1 MKTVFGLSILILLSG
16 CSSREIDLRLPLL
29 TLFSVLGLVFFAYW
43 MWRLRTQQ
51 QASGTG
57 KFPRPVELLIGAVTD
72 FFDTLGIG
80 SFAPTTAFFR
90 MGRIVPDELLP
101 GTLNVGHTLP
111 TIAQALIFIQL
122 VPVATDTLLPMILS
136 AGIGAWLGAGVAGR
150 LPRFQI
156 RLGMGLAL
164 LLAASIMLL
173 SLLKVLPAGEDALGL
188 VGWKWWLGIAGNF
201 ALGLLMPLGI
211 GLYAPCMILV
221 SLLGMSPLAAF
232 PIMMGSCAFL
242 MPICSMRFCQNGK
255 YSVSAALGL
264 ALGGVPA
271 VLLAAYLVKSL
282 PLDYVRWVV
291 VAVVTIVAASLLYA
305 ALQEKS
311 PDLRLRKIMLKD
323 LA

>member
-1 MKTVFGLSILILLSG
+1 MKHSFGLLLLMLLSG
-16 CSSREIDLRLPLL
+16 CAARDIDVKFPLL
-29 TLFSVLGLVFFAYW
+29 MLFSVLGLAFFTYW
-43 MWRLRTQQ
+43 MWRLRAKRDQPG
-51 QASGTG
+51 AR
-57 KFPRPVELLIGAVTD
+57 KFPNPIELLIGAVTD

-122 VPVATDTLLPMILS
+122 VPVATDTLLPMIFS
-136 AGIGAWLGAGVAGR
+136 AGIGAWMGAGIAGR

-156 RLGMGLAL
+156 RFGMGLAL
-164 LLAASIMLL
+164 LLAATIMLL

-188 VGWKWWLGIAGNF
+188 IGWKWWLGVAGNF

-211 GLYAPCMILV
+211 GLYAPCMIMV

-242 MPICSMRFCQNGK
+242 MPICSMRFCQNEK

-264 ALGGVPA
+264 AIGGVPA
-271 VLLAAYLVKSL
+271 VLLAAFLVKSL

-291 VAVVTIVAASLLYA
+291 VAVVAIVATSLLYA
-305 ALQEKS
+305 ALKEKTQH
-311 PDLRLRKIMLKD
+311 
-323 LA
+323 

>member
-1 MKTVFGLSILILLSG
+1 MKLSFRLSILLLLSG
-16 CSSREIDLRLPLL
+16 CAAKDIDVKLPLL
-29 TLFSVLGLVFFAYW
+29 MLFSVLALMFFAYW
-43 MWRLRTQQ
+43 MWNLRSQHPQ
-51 QASGTG
+51 PGTRNY
-57 KFPRPVELLIGAVTD
+57 PNPVELLIGAVTN

-101 GTLNVGHTLP
+101 GTLNVGQTLP
-111 TIAQALIFIQL
+111 TITQALIFIQL
-122 VPVATDTLLPMILS
+122 VPVATDTLLPMIFS

-164 LLAASIMLL
+164 LLAATIMLL

-188 VGWKWWLGIAGNF
+188 VGWKWWFGVAGNF

-211 GLYAPCMILV
+211 GLYAPCMIMV

-242 MPICSMRFCQNGK
+242 MPISSMRFCQNKK
-255 YSVSAALGL
+255 YSASAALGL
-264 ALGGVPA
+264 AIGGVSA
-271 VLLAAYLVKSL
+271 VLLAAFLVKSL
-282 PLDYVRWVV
+282 PLDSVRWVV
-291 VAVVTIVAASLLYA
+291 VAVVIIVAASLLSA
-305 ALQEKS
+305 AFKEK
-311 PDLRLRKIMLKD
+311 R
-323 LA
+323 